1 MRTKWALAGKHLAGK
16 GVHAVDGLDDDE
28 KGIATVYTP
37 GGTQQITVQH
47 VPDEWK
53 GIANTYTLGGVQQV
67 SIISEA
73 PPHPPAI
80 LRAATTSILRALP
93 RSLFSPGTFDPRPFL
108 HPGTAAMLRKHG
120 ISPAGFTSSQVH
132 PFDADSYDWIIAMDD
147 SNIDDLKRVIRFN
160 AEQTFKI
167 TDLIPESGYFQV
179 PDPWYTGD
187 FDETYRLVSAGS
199 QALLRKLGLL

>member
-1 MRTKWALAGKHLAGK
+1 MQVK
-16 GVHAVDGLDDDE
+16 VDP
-28 KGIATVYTP
+28 P

-108 HPGTAAMLRKHG
+108 HPGTAVILRALT
-120 ISPAGFTSSQVH
+120 SPLFGALTTRFSGAAPSCGSHRPCLANTGWGF
-132 PFDADSYDWIIAMDD
+132 F
-147 SNIDDLKRVIRFN
+147 L
-160 AEQTFKI
+160 
-167 TDLIPESGYFQV
+167 LIEGGKFFQKV
-179 PDPWYTGD
+179 AP
-187 FDETYRLVSAGS
+187 R
-199 QALLRKLGLL
+199 